1 MPRHRKLVVDELLTK
16 PSAVV
21 PTLFVGLGGCGCRM
35 LVRVAEHLRRRPDY
49 AERYEGLIKFA
60 LVDTNVNDLE
70 SFREMA
76 DETFLISDF
85 EKEEYASLASGKLFL
100 EPDRY
105 FTQWVPQHYRFR
117 SGDTAGAGQIRIES
131 RLALYYQMKHKHMV
145 PRFRKLL
152 ESMKS
157 HEHGHRRLD
166 SAELRIVLCF
176 SVAGGTGS
184 GANLPLAYMLRAQAE
199 DLGQPRV
206 FGVAVLPAVYEDKTG
221 VNKDGTFANGYAA
234 LKEIEHLM
242 KLGAPD
248 SIFFPEEGLEFH
260 YDPSDEAD
268 RFVRLRPYEFLYL
281 IDKPESFSVSEPVD
295 AAADG
300 LYLQLFSP
308 LFAEQIGDYDNYTQH
323 QRFLVPHDFEGK
335 GIQGFTTFYGSY
347 GAAVLLVPAPGLVEY
362 CSEASAIS
370 LMEASFLGDVP
381 GDPAYRALRTNPD
394 PFYEVTLREG
404 RNEKPVHVSEFGRK
418 ERVDRAKLRDR
429 LFLKRVRLL
438 AACEQG
444 EQIAGRFLTIFRHGH
459 LPGEAP
465 RVDGATEHRPDLEQG
480 HRSQLSD
487 ARMRFSIGS
496 IVLDALVGERGAGVP
511 GLLQRALEAIEDHAA
526 ANPVSAR
533 GDRLVAEWL
542 NQSAGWM
549 DEYRSVGEH
558 VLRHGYGGGTLRFP
572 GLDELVDLQ
581 FLKGE
586 AAEVELAGMRYAVLS
601 LLEHV
606 DWDRPAPERMA
617 DFDLGG
623 RDRNERIKEKHAD
636 PLVQSLVQHAK
647 DWAMNAIERAFVEAL
662 GQLKTNLDRFARVQR
677 ELEQG
682 FVQRALDHRKRLGIL
697 SSHGDSSANE
707 YVLDGEALQ
716 MENGRRLWDFYHEDQ
731 VAELPEL
738 SLGDRRVQRLLAH
751 TVTDL
756 SLTGS
761 RSTTSTLDE
770 LFTAL
775 RDHARRVLH
784 ARICGDPNSPDAEL
798 RTGLTLRDALEL
810 ELVYRSLFLS
820 NADEVARDGTKA
832 VQRLVAEYRA
842 LPPER
847 RVDLRDPTQLDYTRD
862 KIRRLVTEKASLLC
876 VYDESRDQHGGVR
889 PDRVFLAAIDES
901 FRGSPIE
908 EALQGL
914 DLPRLKW
921 VTRGW
926 TDPQRI
932 VFYRAVLNVPPYVF
946 GRLDEMRRD
955 YHRFKRM
962 AKRSKV
968 LHIDKNWEEALP
980 DLDPVHSQEAHRQA
994 LVRRHIIH
1002 FAALLTT
1009 LDPQV
1014 GASYVIHREGRY
1026 LLRDPNNLLGERGLG
1041 LGADG
1046 VAGLGRTMAE
1056 AVERLP
1062 EVLEAERVKYLP
1074 YQQLL
1079 IGVREGLAPK
1089 VLARIVDL
1097 PFAWR
1102 QNRDELRTQYGS
1114 SPSVEQAAKLSD
1126 YTDGFRRLHE
1136 ALTDLLEVL
1145 RNKEIERKTVGES
1158 VDAAGFGL
1166 SPADALRSLRQSIDL
1181 LAGFAE
1187 RWQVLENPEQSRTLP
1202 TVFHALFK
1210 PLDEDD
1216 LATNLEHLS
1225 SGFGAQHAVRGV
1237 AAQPAQPARPK
1248 GGPRPPRGGPGASG
1262 DGER

>member
-105 FTQWVPQHYRFR
+105 FTQWVPQNYRFR

-131 RLALYYQMKHKHMV
+131 RLAVYYQMKHKNLV
-145 PRFRKLL
+145 SRFRKLL
-152 ESMKS
+152 ELMKS

-166 SAELRIVLCF
+166 SDELRIVICF

-206 FGVAVLPAVYEDKTG
+206 FGVAVLPAVFEDKTG

-248 SIFFPEEGLEFH
+248 SIFYPEDGLEFH

-268 RFVRLRPYEFLYL
+268 RFVRQRPYEFLYL

-308 LFAEQIGDYDNYTQH
+308 LFGEQIGDYDNYTQH

-335 GIQGFTTFYGSY
+335 GIAGFTTFYGSY

-362 CSEASAIS
+362 CSEAAAIS
-370 LMEASFLGDVP
+370 LMEASFMGDVP
-381 GDPAYRALRTNPD
+381 GDPVYRSLRTNPD
-394 PFYEVTLREG
+394 PFYEVKLNDG
-404 RNEKPVHVSEFGRK
+404 RNEKPVHLSEFGRK
-418 ERVDRAKLRDR
+418 ERVDRARLRDR

-438 AACEQG
+438 AACEQA
-444 EQIAGRFLTIFRHGH
+444 EDVAGRFLTIFRHGH
-459 LPGEAP
+459 QPGESP
-465 RVDGATEHRPDLEQG
+465 RVDGKTEHRPEQEQH
-480 HRSQLSD
+480 HRSQLAD
-487 ARMRFSIGS
+487 ARMRFSIGA
-496 IVLDALVGERGAGVP
+496 IVQHALVGERGAGVP
-511 GLLQRALEAIEDHAA
+511 GLLHKALEAVEDYAA

-549 DEYRSVGEH
+549 EDFRRVAER
-558 VLRHGYGGGTLRFP
+558 VLRNGYGEGTLRFP

-586 AAEVELAGMRYAVLS
+586 AAEVELAAMRYAVLS
-601 LLEHV
+601 LLEQV
-606 DWDRPAPERMA
+606 NWDRPAPERMA
-617 DFDLGG
+617 EFDLGG
-623 RDRNERIKEKHAD
+623 RDRNDRIKEKHAD

-647 DWAMNAIERAFVEAL
+647 DWAMNAVERAFVEAL
-662 GQLKTNLDRFARVQR
+662 GTLKANLDRFARVQR

-682 FVQRALDHRKRLGIL
+682 FAQRAIDHRKRLAIL
-697 SSHGDSSANE
+697 ASQGDSSANE

-716 MENGRRLWDFYHEDQ
+716 MENGRRLWDFYHEDR

-738 SLGDRRVQRLLAH
+738 SLGDKRVQRLLAH

-756 SLTGS
+756 SLTGA

-775 RDHARRVLH
+775 GEHARRVLE
-784 ARICGDPNSPDAEL
+784 ARICGDPNSPDKEL
-798 RTGLTLRDALEL
+798 RTGLTLRQALEL
-810 ELVYRSLFLS
+810 ELVYRSLCLS
-820 NADEVARDGTKA
+820 NADEVARDGSKA
-832 VQRLVAEYRA
+832 VRRLVAEYRA

-847 RVDLRDPTQLDYTRD
+847 KVDLRDPTQLDYLRD
-862 KIRRLVTEKASLLC
+862 KIRRLVKEKASLLC
-876 VYDESRDQHGGVR
+876 VYEDSRDQHGGVR

-901 FRGSPIE
+901 FRDSPIE
-908 EALQGL
+908 QALQGV
-914 DLPRLKW
+914 DLPELKW
-921 VTRGW
+921 VSRGW
-926 TDPQRI
+926 SDPQRI
-932 VFYRAVLNVPPYVF
+932 VFYRAILNVPPYVF

-955 YHRFKRM
+955 YHRFKRL

-980 DLDPVHSQEAHRQA
+980 DLDPVQSQEAHRQA

-1009 LDPQV
+1009 TDPQL
-1014 GASYVIHREGRY
+1014 GLSYVIHREGRY
-1026 LLRDPNNLLGERGLG
+1026 LLRDPSNLRGERGLG
-1041 LGADG
+1041 RGAEG
-1046 VAGLGRTMAE
+1046 LAELGRTMAQ

-1062 EVLEAERVKYLP
+1062 EVLEGERVKYLP

-1089 VLARIVDL
+1089 VLSRIVDL
-1097 PFAWR
+1097 PFSWR
-1102 QNRDELRTQYGS
+1102 QNRDELRTQYGG
-1114 SPSVEQAAKLSD
+1114 SPSIEQQAKLGD
-1126 YTDGFRRLHE
+1126 YTDAFRRLQE
-1136 ALTDLLEVL
+1136 ALNDLLESL

-1181 LAGFAE
+1181 LAGFGE

-1202 TVFHALFK
+1202 TVFHSLFK
-1210 PLDEDD
+1210 PLDEDE
-1216 LATNLEHLS
+1216 LATCLERLDNS
-1225 SGFGAQHAVRGV
+1225 FVGEPPALRGV
-1237 AAQPAQPARPK
+1237 AATRTPAP
-1248 GGPRPPRGGPGASG
+1248 GGRGGRGGRRSGGASE
-1262 DGER
+1262 DQER